1 MNYFQAVILG
11 LVQGIAEF
19 FPVSSS
25 GHLVI
30 FQDIFGLREMPLFF
44 DISLHIA
51 TLLAV
56 VIVFRKRIGGIFV
69 SFWRLLRGKRGP
81 EDADNLA
88 ILLPGLIATVIT
100 AAIGYAIQKF
110 LPPEGAKIASLEL
123 LVTAAVLA
131 GTAFL
136 KPGTGEYRSMTL
148 GQGAVI
154 GLAQGFGVFSG
165 ISRSGMTIAAG
176 MAVGMRRDR
185 AGEFSFLLS
194 IPAILG
200 AFILTLK
207 DAAAVE
213 SSVELGPLA
222 VAFVTAF
229 LSGLLALSLLVK
241 VIKNGKIAW
250 FAAYLVPVGL
260 AGLLFF

>member
-1 MNYFQAVILG
+1 MNYAQAIILG

-30 FQDIFGLREMPLFF
+30 FKNLFGLGEIPMFF
-44 DISLHIA
+44 DIGLHIA
-51 TLLAV
+51 TLFAV
-56 VIVFRKRIGGIFV
+56 LIVFRKRIGGIFV
-69 SFWRLLRGKRGP
+69 SFWRLLRRKNGP
-81 EDADNLA
+81 DDADNLA
-88 ILLPGLIATVIT
+88 ILLPGLVATLIT
-100 AAIGYAIQKF
+100 AVIGYAIQKF

-123 LVTAAVLA
+123 LVTATILI

-136 KPGTGEYRSMTL
+136 RPGKGEYKSMTI
-148 GQGAVI
+148 GQGALI

-165 ISRSGMTIAAG
+165 ISRSGMTISAG
-176 MAVGMRRDR
+176 MALGMRRDM

-200 AFILTLK
+200 AFALTLK
-207 DAAAVE
+207 DAAAVQ
-213 SSVELGPLA
+213 SSIDAGPLA

-229 LSGLLALSLLVK
+229 ASGLFALSLLVK
-241 VIKNGKIAW
+241 VVKNGKIAW
-250 FAAYLVPVGL
+250 FAAYLVPVGIV
-260 AGLLFF
+260 GLLFF